1 MCNVNPPFLPYNV
14 FSPRQPPQSS
24 SFMGDL
30 GQLFKA
36 QVGEVDSLVEDLDLA
51 FNSRSF
57 SSEVRLNQILI
68 QIKLF
73 VHIIFLDF
81 LKLG

>member
-1 MCNVNPPFLPYNV
+1 
-14 FSPRQPPQSS
+14 
-24 SFMGDL
+24 MGDL

-51 FNSRSF
+51 FNSRSSF